1 MNYEKKQEIKRK
13 VLKQLYDTGKI
24 DESLSELSQAE
35 YAYLLKE
42 LQDDNFISGIRFTN
56 TKTTPVF
63 WCDKARL
70 TNEGANFINPSKKK
84 VANTTVYNI
93 QGGDMRGS
101 AFGNDN
107 VVTNNWS
114 NSIKDLKDFIATLP
128 MEDQKTGS
136 EIVEI
141 IEKKEIKPG
150 VFNKFTDFLEKHP
163 NVVGM
168 LGNAVVWALSMHQ

>member
-1 MNYEKKQEIKRK
+1 
-13 VLKQLYDTGKI
+13 
-24 DESLSELSQAE
+24 
-35 YAYLLKE
+35 
-42 LQDDNFISGIRFTN
+42 
-56 TKTTPVF
+56 
-63 WCDKARL
+63 
-70 TNEGANFINPSKKK
+70 
-84 VANTTVYNI
+84 
-93 QGGDMRGS
+93 MRGS